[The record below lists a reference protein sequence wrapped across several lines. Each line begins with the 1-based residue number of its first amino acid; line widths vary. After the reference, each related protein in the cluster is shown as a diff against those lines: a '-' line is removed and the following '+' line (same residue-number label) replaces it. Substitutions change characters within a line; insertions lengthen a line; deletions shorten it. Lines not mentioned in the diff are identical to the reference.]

1 MDALQKQ
8 NVDGIGS
15 LVEKANTGDTN
26 AMYQLARCHH
36 HSRRGVAKNLDQ
48 AQHWYR
54 MAHDGQGLFLIGR
67 EYYNGTDGGGCG
79 SSGGGGGVV
88 VVDENGVSHN
98 PHRDVDKAVSAWT
111 MAADLGDNGAIAR
124 LGWCHQHGQHRS

>member
-26 AMYQLARCHH
+26 AMYQLAWCHH
-36 HSRRGVAKNLDQ
+36 HTRRGVAKNLDQ
-48 AQHWYR
+48 AQHWYH

-67 EYYNGTDGGGCG
+67 EYYYGTDGGGCG
-79 SSGGGGGVV
+79 RGASGV
-88 VVDENGVSHN
+88 VVDENGVLGCPTI

-111 MAADLGDNGAIAR
+111 MAADLGDGGAIAR